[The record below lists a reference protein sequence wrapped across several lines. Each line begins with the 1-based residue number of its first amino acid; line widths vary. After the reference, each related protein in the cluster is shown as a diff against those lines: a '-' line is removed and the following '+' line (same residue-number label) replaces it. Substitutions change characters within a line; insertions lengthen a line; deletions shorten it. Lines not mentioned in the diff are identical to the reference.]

1 MIYMYCTD
9 SSAVQTTCTTCA
21 TPDICSYYHGKHS
34 HEYVG
39 VVTRILKIEL
49 LLFFVYKKERTI
61 LLYDI

>member
-1 MIYMYCTD
+1 MIHTCMYCTD

-49 LLFFVYKKERTI
+49 LLFFVIKKNNNFVV
-61 LLYDI
+61 

>member
-39 VVTRILKIEL
+39 VVTRILKIENFSYSL
-49 LLFFVYKKERTI
+49 IIKKNNNFVV
-61 LLYDI
+61 